1 MNFIIHLVGRKEII
15 MEGELRGIYNAIV
28 ELINYR
34 RLCEISDHKEV
45 LETIRQ
51 MLDEIDEMYDNIG

>member
-1 MNFIIHLVGRKEII
+1 

>member
-1 MNFIIHLVGRKEII
+1 
-15 MEGELRGIYNAIV
+15 MENELRGIYNAIV

-34 RLCEISDHKEV
+34 RHCEIYDHKEV

-51 MLDEIDEMYDNIG
+51 MLDEIDEMYDNID